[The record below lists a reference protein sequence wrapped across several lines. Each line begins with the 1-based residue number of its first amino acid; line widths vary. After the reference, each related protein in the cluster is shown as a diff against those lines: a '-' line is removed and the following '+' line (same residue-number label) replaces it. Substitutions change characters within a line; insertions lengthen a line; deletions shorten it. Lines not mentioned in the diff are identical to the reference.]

1 MLRGF
6 SVLTFGKER
15 GNEKNRAASLRG
27 KISSH
32 SQLRVSSSS
41 QRRASEARL
50 FSLPLPLVH
59 AVPLSLLREGDPAT
73 MPTGA
78 DFGVTLVRF
87 SFFVLFPVPSL
98 RSSNDACRFR
108 TRDFPCSDPSSK
120 PSPSPDG
127 TGNTQNAS
135 RTKKRAP
142 SKLSHEKKRERMK
155 V

>member
-1 MLRGF
+1 MRGF
-6 SVLTFGKER
+6 SDLTVGKER

-32 SQLRVSSSS
+32 SQLRVSISS

-87 SFFVLFPVPSL
+87 SFVVLFLFRCFDRRTAHADFEHGIFLVAPLLANPRRRQMAREIRRTPAGL
-98 RSSNDACRFR
+98 KKGPPRSSLM
-108 TRDFPCSDPSSK
+108 
-120 PSPSPDG
+120 
-127 TGNTQNAS
+127 
-135 RTKKRAP
+135 KKNGSA
-142 SKLSHEKKRERMK
+142 
-155 V
+155 